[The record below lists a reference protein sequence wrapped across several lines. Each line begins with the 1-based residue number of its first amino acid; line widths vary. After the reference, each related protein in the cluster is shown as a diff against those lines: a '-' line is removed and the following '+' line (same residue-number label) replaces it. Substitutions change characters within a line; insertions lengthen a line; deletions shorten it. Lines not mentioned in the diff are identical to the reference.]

1 MGKTGY
7 QRVNYFGFED
17 EIMLPSS
24 REWLEENGDDGPF
37 MTTYLTVTPHH
48 NYVVPQRYGTKEYS
62 SDPELNRY
70 LNTVRY
76 QDFFLEKLFEQY
88 KEMGLYEDT
97 VFVILGDHGE
107 GFAEHPPLK
116 QHDNVIYQEGLQ
128 IPLLVH
134 DPQAPEP
141 RRVGE
146 NVSELDVLP
155 TVAEKLGYDVEGGEY
170 PGHSILS
177 LPQDRTLKMSC
188 YHERTCLAS
197 INGDEKYIY
206 SYGNRG
212 EEYYD
217 LSEDPNERNNIIEG
231 QPERK
236 IDDLRD
242 DLLRWEARVN
252 DSYEQQRDGEET
264 TAE

>member
-1 MGKTGY
+1 
-7 QRVNYFGFED
+7 
-17 EIMLPSS
+17 
-24 REWLEENGDDGPF
+24 
-37 MTTYLTVTPHH
+37 
-48 NYVVPQRYGTKEYS
+48 
-62 SDPELNRY
+62 
-70 LNTVRY
+70 
-76 QDFFLEKLFEQY
+76 
-88 KEMGLYEDT
+88 
-97 VFVILGDHGE
+97 
-107 GFAEHPPLK
+107 
-116 QHDNVIYQEGLQ
+116 
-128 IPLLVH
+128 
-134 DPQAPEP
+134 
-141 RRVGE
+141 
-146 NVSELDVLP
+146 
-155 TVAEKLGYDVEGGEY
+155 VAEKLGYDIVGGEY

-177 LPQDRTLKMSC
+177 LPRNRTLKMSC

-197 INGDEKYIY
+197 IDGDEKYIY

-217 LSEDPNERNNIIEG
+217 LSEDPNERNNIIGE